1 MVLLKSFQDPL
12 SMTKT
17 IIEAA
22 NSPIS
27 QDILIVFSD
36 QKVKYSSAV
45 LVVVRY
51 INKDLKVKHYK

>member
-1 MVLLKSFQDPL
+1 
-12 SMTKT
+12 MTKT